1 MVNQTTT
8 ALPLVTLSVSVLPR
22 SALVS
27 SDILNI
33 SEADLVAAS
42 ICEAW
47 ELLESGSEFSVMGEI
62 LCRVEP
68 PLEPGFW
75 TDNIAAQWFR
85 TYYH

>member
-1 MVNQTTT
+1 M
-8 ALPLVTLSVSVLPR
+8 LPT

-42 ICEAW
+42 TCEAW

-62 LCRVEP
+62 LCRLEP
-68 PLEPGFW
+68 PLEPGF
-75 TDNIAAQWFR
+75 
-85 TYYH
+85 